1 MALKED
7 YLQYKLCDWMRDKK
21 IMHFHVPNGGN
32 RSSREAAKFK
42 AMGVKAGVHDL
53 IIMHGGKIIFVEL
66 KTDKGKVSKPQI
78 AFDEFVKKEGH
89 PSHLLLAHSVED
101 GLEQLQS
108 ILHENGLQF

>member
-7 YLQYKLCDWMRDKK
+7 FLQYKLCDWMRDKN
-21 IMHFHVPNGGN
+21 IMHFHVPNGGK
-32 RSSREAAKFK
+32 RGKREAAKFK

-53 IIMHGGKIIFVEL
+53 IIMHGGKIIFIEL
-66 KTDKGKVSKPQI
+66 KTDNGKLSPAQI

-89 PSHLLLAHSVED
+89 PSHLIHAHSVES

-108 ILHENGLQF
+108 ILRMNGL